1 MNIPIPYHDELLT
14 SWLFRIS
21 RANYTRIS
29 VIVNKLFK
37 IKRFYERDFDLYDFS
52 KIDLNTFYKITNLSN
67 IEELQLRKYIG
78 FLEENINTKNKKRW
92 FVPISTTSFKDIFYS
107 TRFCPKCLEENN
119 YLKQEWRL
127 MIVNI
132 CEKHLCFLQN
142 HCPNCKKALKY
153 PNLHY
158 EQKLSECYNC
168 GFDLEKSKMIKIKPN
183 SLHIK
188 IQKKLLK
195 ILNSGYYKLNQRYYY
210 SIGLFYLLRIIV
222 KNIMKSRNIKIEY
235 IETAEPRTLSFLIS
249 YSILL
254 LKIFPFR
261 LNQFYKK
268 NKFSNINRILDKYRY
283 EKQNIPAWYLSN
295 IQYNTISTRWYF

>member
-1 MNIPIPYHDELLT
+1 MNIPTPYYDELLT

-29 VIVNKLFK
+29 VIVDKLFK
-37 IKRFYERDFDLYDFS
+37 LKRFYERDFDLYNFS
-52 KIDLNTFYKITNLSN
+52 KIELNTFYKITKLFN
-67 IEELQLRKYIG
+67 IEELQLRKYNG
-78 FLEENINTKNKKRW
+78 FLEENIDIKGRKRW
-92 FVPISTTSFKDIFYS
+92 ISPISSTSYKNIFYS
-107 TRFCPKCLEENN
+107 TRFCPKCLKEAP

-142 HCPNCKKALKY
+142 YCPNCKKGLKY
-153 PNLHY
+153 PNLYY

-168 GFDLEKSKMIKIKPN
+168 KFDLTKSEIVKIKPN

-188 IQKKLLK
+188 THEKLLR
-195 ILNSGYYKLNQRYYY
+195 ISESGYYKLNQRYYY

-235 IETAEPRTLSFLIS
+235 IETSEPRTLSFLLS

-254 LKIFPFR
+254 LQNFPSR
-261 LNQFYKK
+261 INRFYKK

-295 IQYNTISTRWYF
+295 IKYNTISTRWYF

>member
-1 MNIPIPYHDELLT
+1 MNIPTPYYDELLT

-29 VIVNKLFK
+29 VIVDKLFK
-37 IKRFYERDFDLYDFS
+37 LKRFYERDFDLYNFS
-52 KIDLNTFYKITNLSN
+52 KIDLNTFYKITKLSN
-67 IEELQLRKYIG
+67 IEKLQLRKYNG
-78 FLEENINTKNKKRW
+78 FLEENIDIKGRKRW
-92 FVPISTTSFKDIFYS
+92 LTPISNTSYKNIFYS
-107 TRFCPKCLEENN
+107 TRFCPKCLKEAP

-142 HCPNCKKALKY
+142 YCPNCKKGLKY
-153 PNLHY
+153 PNLY
-158 EQKLSECYNC
+158 YDQKLSECYNC
-168 GFDLEKSKMIKIKPN
+168 GFDLTKSEIVRIKSN

-188 IQKKLLK
+188 THEKLLR
-195 ILNSGYYKLNQRYYY
+195 ISESGYYKLNQRYYY

-235 IETAEPRTLSFLIS
+235 IETSEPRTLSFLLS

-254 LKIFPFR
+254 LQNFPSR
-261 LNQFYKK
+261 INRFYKK
-268 NKFSNINRILDKYRY
+268 NKFSNTNRILDKYRY

-295 IQYNTISTRWYF
+295 IQYNTIFIRWYF

>member
-1 MNIPIPYHDELLT
+1 MNIPIPYHDELLS

-67 IEELQLRKYIG
+67 IEKLQLRKYHG
-78 FLEENINTKNKKRW
+78 FLKENINTKNRKRW
-92 FVPISTTSFKDIFYS
+92 LVPISTTSFKDIFYS
-107 TRFCPKCLEENN
+107 TRFCPKCLKENN
-119 YLKQEWRL
+119 YLKQKWRL

-142 HCPNCKKALKY
+142 HCPNCKKGLKY

-168 GFDLEKSKMIKIKPN
+168 GFDLTKSEIIKIKPN
-183 SLHIK
+183 SFHVK
-188 IQKKLLK
+188 TQEKLLK
-195 ILNSGYYKLNQRYYY
+195 ILDYGYYKLNQRYYY

-222 KNIMKSRNIKIEY
+222 KNIMKSRNIKVEY
-235 IETAEPRTLSFLIS
+235 IETLEPKTLSFLLS

-254 LKIFPFR
+254 LKKFPSR
-261 LNQFYKK
+261 
-268 NKFSNINRILDKYRY
+268 INRFYNKNRFTNLHKILDKYRY
-283 EKQNIPAWYLSN
+283 EKQNIPAWYLSG
-295 IQYNTISTRWYF
+295 IRYNTISTRFYF

>member
-1 MNIPIPYHDELLT
+1 MNIPTPYYDELLT

-29 VIVNKLFK
+29 VIVDKLFK
-37 IKRFYERDFDLYDFS
+37 LKRFYERDFDLYNFS
-52 KIDLNTFYKITNLSN
+52 KIDLNTFYKITKLSN
-67 IEELQLRKYIG
+67 IEELQLRKYNG
-78 FLEENINTKNKKRW
+78 FLEENIDIKGRKRW
-92 FVPISTTSFKDIFYS
+92 LTPISSTSYKNIFYS
-107 TRFCPKCLEENN
+107 TRFCPKCLKEAP

-142 HCPNCKKALKY
+142 YCPNCKKGLKY
-153 PNLHY
+153 PNLY
-158 EQKLSECYNC
+158 YDQKLSECYNC
-168 GFDLEKSKMIKIKPN
+168 GFDLTKSEIVKIKSN

-188 IQKKLLK
+188 THEKLLR
-195 ILNSGYYKLNQRYYY
+195 ISESGYYKLNQRYYY

-222 KNIMKSRNIKIEY
+222 KNIMKSRNINIKY

-254 LKIFPFR
+254 LKNFPFK

-268 NKFSNINRILDKYRY
+268 NKFSNTNQILDKYRNK
-283 EKQNIPAWYLSN
+283 KQNIPAWYLSN
-295 IQYNTISTRWYF
+295 IEFNTISTRWYF

>member
-1 MNIPIPYHDELLT
+1 MNIPIPYHDELLS

-37 IKRFYERDFDLYDFS
+37 IKKFYKRDFDLYDFS
-52 KIDLNTFYKITNLSN
+52 KIDLNTFYKTTNLSN
-67 IEELQLRKYIG
+67 IEKLQLRKYIG

-142 HCPNCKKALKY
+142 HCPNCKKGLKY

-168 GFDLEKSKMIKIKPN
+168 GFDLKKSKMIKIKSN

-222 KNIMKSRNIKIEY
+222 KNIMKSKNIKIEY

-254 LKIFPFR
+254 LKNFPFR

-268 NKFSNINRILDKYRY
+268 NKFSNTNRILDKYRY

-295 IQYNTISTRWYF
+295 IKYNTISTRFHF

>member
-1 MNIPIPYHDELLT
+1 MNIPTPYYDELLT

-29 VIVNKLFK
+29 VIVDKLFK
-37 IKRFYERDFDLYDFS
+37 LKRFYERDFDLYNFS
-52 KIDLNTFYKITNLSN
+52 KIELNTFYEITKLFN
-67 IEELQLRKYIG
+67 IEELQLRKYNG
-78 FLEENINTKNKKRW
+78 FLEENIDIKGRKRW
-92 FVPISTTSFKDIFYS
+92 ISPISSTSYKNIFYS
-107 TRFCPKCLEENN
+107 TRFCPKCLKEAP

-142 HCPNCKKALKY
+142 YCPNCKKGLKY
-153 PNLHY
+153 PNLYY

-168 GFDLEKSKMIKIKPN
+168 KFDLTKSEIVKIKPN

-188 IQKKLLK
+188 TYEKLLR
-195 ILNSGYYKLNQRYYY
+195 ISESGYYKLNQRYYY

-235 IETAEPRTLSFLIS
+235 IETSEPRTLSFLLS

-254 LKIFPFR
+254 LQNFPSR
-261 LNQFYKK
+261 INRFYKK

-283 EKQNIPAWYLSN
+283 EKQNIPAWYLLN
-295 IQYNTISTRWYF
+295 IKYNTISTRWYF

>member
-1 MNIPIPYHDELLT
+1 MNIPIPYYDELLT

-37 IKRFYERDFDLYDFS
+37 IKRFYERDFDLFDFS
-52 KIDLNTFYKITNLSN
+52 KIDLATFYKITNLSN

-78 FLEENINTKNKKRW
+78 FLEESINTKNKKRW
-92 FVPISTTSFKDIFYS
+92 IVPISITSFKDIFYS

-119 YLKQEWRL
+119 YLKQEWRI

-132 CEKHLCFLQN
+132 CKKHLCFLQN
-142 HCPNCKKALKY
+142 YCPNCKKGLKY

-168 GFDLEKSKMIKIKPN
+168 GFDLTKSEIIKIKPN
-183 SLHIK
+183 SFHVK
-188 IQKKLLK
+188 TQEKLLK
-195 ILNSGYYKLNQRYYY
+195 ILDYGYYKLNQRYYY

-222 KNIMKSRNIKIEY
+222 KNTMKSKNVKVAY
-235 IETAEPRTLSFLIS
+235 IETIEPKVLSFLLS

-254 LKIFPFR
+254 LENFPSR
-261 LNQFYKK
+261 INRFYKK
-268 NKFSNINRILDKYRY
+268 NRFSNTNRILDKYRY
-283 EKQNIPAWYLSN
+283 EKQNIPIWYLSN